1 MNSLEINSGHEVSR
15 VLLKNE
21 RRAAPLSEIELTI
34 LAVLNAE
41 LNLNL
46 DLEKQNKLDGV
57 KLIGKELVRQSLTRR
72 RLHDLGISLRS
83 LGVIYLKLQ
92 GFSCQVNPLGSFGVD
107 NLLFG

>member
-1 MNSLEINSGHEVSR
+1 MNSSEVNSSYEASR

-21 RRAAPLSEIELTI
+21 RRAVPLSEVELTI
-34 LAVLNAE
+34 LAVLNAK

-46 DLEKQNKLDGV
+46 DSEKQKKLDGI
-57 KLIGKELVRQSLTRR
+57 KLIGKELVRQNFTRR

-92 GFSCQVNPLGSFGVD
+92 GFCCQVNPLGSFGVD
-107 NLLFG
+107 ELLFG